1 MVFHVGEAVIY
12 PRHGAATITKLLPDP
27 FMEGQTNWSSRY
39 TTEQRYKT
47 EQRASTVL
55 DEVFAS

>member
-1 MVFHVGEAVIY
+1 MLFQVGETVIC
-12 PRHGAATITKLLPDP
+12 PRHGAATITKMLPDP

-39 TTEQRYKT
+39 KTEQRYKA